1 MYFHLALACHI
12 DIFVSEIVEGHL
24 NERLEKTQA
33 ATRLILKL
41 EQGGD
46 TRNER
51 FFLECKEKFL
61 NHLKMQRELA
71 LKNPVLQDLSRMV
84 SQEKAK
90 KSQPHASFV
99 SSITSATA
107 ALRKA
112 GIPLANELQLAKL
125 LPSHP
130 TDSALEDM
138 AKASAGFEGAPR
150 RLISLLYGRK
160 F

>member
-1 MYFHLALACHI
+1 MSLLF
-12 DIFVSEIVEGHL
+12 
-24 NERLEKTQA
+24 
-33 ATRLILKL
+33 KL
-41 EQGGD
+41 ERTGH
-46 TRNER
+46 TRNEDYFR
-51 FFLECKEKFL
+51 QCKDKFL
-61 NHLKMQRELA
+61 NHLRMQRELA
-71 LKNPVLQDLSRMV
+71 LKNIVLRDLSRMV
-84 SQEKAK
+84 SQEKPP
-90 KSQPHASFV
+90 PHASFV